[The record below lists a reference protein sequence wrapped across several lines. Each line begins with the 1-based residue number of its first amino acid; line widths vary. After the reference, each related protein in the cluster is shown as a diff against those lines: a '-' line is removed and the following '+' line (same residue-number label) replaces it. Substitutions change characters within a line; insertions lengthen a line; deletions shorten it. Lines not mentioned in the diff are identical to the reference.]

1 MSEFIYIDMYG
12 RRATKRASKAF
23 GRIMCA
29 PVGFSRNCD
38 SENFLRK
45 NCPLRKFLKKNE
57 SHSEIFLRKFLTLR
71 KFLKKN
77 ESHRLRAVVFED

>member
-1 MSEFIYIDMYG
+1 MSICIYIDMYS
-12 RRATKRASKAF
+12 RRATKRASKAWKNHV
-23 GRIMCA
+23 RVC
-29 PVGFSRNCD
+29 VGFNINCD

-77 ESHRLRAVVFED
+77 ESHRLRAVVF